1 MATRNLP
8 YLVLIVLM
16 CASCATQKYKG
27 KYDLKAPEM
36 DSISETA
43 ILEQSEGKEIE
54 ISRKTFI
61 KDDLLNE
68 IIDSVLVKNYK
79 LLMAVEN
86 IRIFEEQVKESK
98 MANIPNFNLEIGASR
113 NYFSDNSL
121 NGSQG
126 FDLEQSLGNSYV
138 DDYLAAIHLDWQPDI
153 WLGNKN
159 KKKAAI
165 ARFLQE
171 KEILRLLK
179 IELIEKTAK
188 TYYNILLLN
197 SKLEIAEKSL
207 SLNDTIYNTVKTIKE
222 YGNGNELEVQQA
234 ALRVLE
240 VETLLNTLKNERFLW
255 NNALTALLADS
266 KHKFMIEGNILD
278 LEVNNTLSLEQ
289 LNQLIILNPK
299 VKAGI
304 YRYEEQQF
312 ESMVANSNRY
322 PNLNLGLSSGINSF
336 KSGNWLSFPES
347 FFGVLATSLSA
358 PLLNGRKLKTD
369 YNISK
374 IEVDKAI
381 LSLNDDLLNTS
392 LAVSN
397 NLETYNTLQNNF
409 IKNRERLNILKSAV
423 ENALLL
429 YQEGETDYL
438 QVFLIQQD
446 YLDVQL
452 EHINTQQK
460 ILETYIDIYTEI
472 GFKI

>member
-1 MATRNLP
+1 M
-8 YLVLIVLM
+8 
-16 CASCATQKYKG
+16 
-27 KYDLKAPEM
+27 
-36 DSISETA
+36 
-43 ILEQSEGKEIE
+43 
-54 ISRKTFI
+54 
-61 KDDLLNE
+61 
-68 IIDSVLVKNYK
+68 
-79 LLMAVEN
+79 
-86 IRIFEEQVKESK
+86 
-98 MANIPNFNLEIGASR
+98 
-113 NYFSDNSL
+113 
-121 NGSQG
+121 
-126 FDLEQSLGNSYV
+126 
-138 DDYLAAIHLDWQPDI
+138 
-153 WLGNKN
+153 
-159 KKKAAI
+159 
-165 ARFLQE
+165 
-171 KEILRLLK
+171 
-179 IELIEKTAK
+179 
-188 TYYNILLLN
+188 
-197 SKLEIAEKSL
+197 EIAEKSL